1 MTSVVWVLWATAG
14 GGVAQAAELAG
25 SVREVGTGDP
35 LPGALVQVLLPSG
48 VLQASTGPRGGF
60 ALAVPDDLRE
70 VRLVV
75 SHGGHLPLEQ
85 DLVVPL
91 ERPLRL
97 SLTPEPPA
105 AEIVVE
111 AARRSDHAARH
122 ILDRERVEQTPGTFD
137 DPVRLVQALPGVAV
151 TPEYSPTAGVL
162 AIRGAAPGE
171 SRVFLDGVEIP
182 YLYHFQNYASVIHSR
197 LLDEV
202 ALYPSAF
209 ASEWGDAVGGIV
221 SVTTRR
227 PDPARVHGGVNANAI
242 TTGAYV
248 QAPLRDGAAVSLSG
262 RRSIADLIDDSN
274 DQYTVWPVFWDYLGR
289 ADLGQGDRTLA
300 VTLVGAGDRY
310 GRYPGDTATFD
321 PLERDT
327 SPDLSFSRAFH
338 ALTVSGRVAEA
349 DQVHRLTLGLTQ
361 DTLGG
366 TIDDQS
372 QLRRER
378 AMSLRYRS
386 DLIRSSAV
394 RWSFGGDGRVAGI
407 ERVADP
413 ERAWTELG
421 DEVPM
426 LAAGIPVDE
435 QLQRVQGGVWAAPQ
449 LTVGRGRLHP
459 GLRVQGDT
467 LSGAWAPEPRLSTAV
482 DLSADHRLRGSVG
495 RYSQAPSADALS
507 AVTGDPTLPLAL
519 SDQVA
524 VGADVT
530 VAGQWELSAD
540 VYGRATRNTVEVDP
554 GDAEGLGAVRVR
566 DARAGGIELVTR
578 TRQRDHY
585 FFSASLALSRSQRRI
600 DDTQPWVPGDHDQPF
615 AFNLVGS
622 WDFAPGWNAGLR
634 YRLASGLPYT
644 PLSGT
649 YDGDTDTYRATPG
662 PENSDRL
669 PTYQKVDLHL
679 ERAWTFPTWTLVGYL
694 EAWWVPPRSNAMY
707 VVYSYDYTQR
717 APVAGPPFVPL
728 LGMRA
733 EL

>member
-1 MTSVVWVLWATAG
+1 MTPGLLSLWLTAA
-14 GGVAQAAELAG
+14 VAQAAPVAG
-25 SVREVGTGDP
+25 VVREKGTGDP
-35 LPGALVQVLLPSG
+35 IPGAVVQLVLPEG
-48 VLQASTGPRGGF
+48 VSS
-60 ALAVPDDLRE
+60 
-70 VRLVV
+70 VV
-75 SHGGHLPLEQ
+75 SDDRGAFSVELPEGLTSVPVLVDHGGHLPLERT
-85 DLVVPL
+85 LSLPL
-91 ERPLRL
+91 DKPLRFVL
-97 SLTPEPPA
+97 LPEPPSG
-105 AEIVVE
+105 EIVVE
-111 AARRSDHAARH
+111 AERKSDHAARH

-137 DPVRLVQALPGVAV
+137 DPIRLVQALPGVAV

-209 ASEWGDAVGGIV
+209 ASEWGDATGGIV

-227 PDPARVHGGVNANAI
+227 PDPLRVHGGVNVNAI

-248 QAPLRDGAAVSLSG
+248 QAPIRDGAALSLSG

-274 DQYTVWPVFWDYLGR
+274 DQYTVWPVFWDYLSR
-289 ADLGQGDRTLA
+289 LDLGSGDRTLA
-300 VTLVGAGDRY
+300 VTLVGAGDNY

-321 PLERDT
+321 PLERET
-327 SPDLSFSRAFH
+327 APDLQFERAFH
-338 ALTVSGRVAEA
+338 ALTVAGTVSEV
-349 DQVHRLTLGLTQ
+349 DQVHRTTLGLTQ
-361 DTLGG
+361 DSLGG
-366 TIDDQS
+366 EIDDQS

-378 AMSLRYRS
+378 ALTLRHRS
-386 DLIRSSAV
+386 DLIESDRLQ
-394 RWSFGGDGRVAGI
+394 WSFGGDGRLSSIA
-407 ERVADP
+407 RVADP
-413 ERAWTELG
+413 QRAWTELG

-435 QLQRVQGGVWAAPQ
+435 TLQRLSGGIWTSPR
-449 LTVGRGRLHP
+449 LTFGRGHLLP

-467 LSGAWAPEPRLSTAV
+467 LSNAWAPEPRLSGSV
-482 DLSADHRLRGSVG
+482 DFSDAQRLRASLG

-507 AVTGDPTLPLAL
+507 ATTGDPDLPLAM
-519 SDQVA
+519 SDQAA
-524 VGADVT
+524 VGADFTFVE
-530 VAGQWELSAD
+530 QWELSVD
-540 VYGRATRNTVEVDP
+540 IYGRTTRNAVEVDP

-578 TRQRDHY
+578 TRRRDHY
-585 FFSASLALSRSQRRI
+585 FFSASLVLSRSQWRV
-600 DDTQPWVPGDHDQPF
+600 DDDGDWTPGDHDQPF

-622 WDFAPGWNAGLR
+622 WDFAPAWNAGLR

-644 PLSGT
+644 PLTGT
-649 YDGDTDTYRATPG
+649 YDADTDTYRATPG
-662 PENSDRL
+662 PENAERL

-707 VVYSYDYTQR
+707 VVYSYDYTER